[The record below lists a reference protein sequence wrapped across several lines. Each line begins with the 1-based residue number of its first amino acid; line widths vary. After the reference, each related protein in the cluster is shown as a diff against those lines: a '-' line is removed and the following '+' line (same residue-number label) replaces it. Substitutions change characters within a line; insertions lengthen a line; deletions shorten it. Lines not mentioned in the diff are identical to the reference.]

1 MNNRHIALISSA
13 LLLASS
19 CVKNDIPYPVVV
31 PHILSMDVAG
41 AKEVTFNNDE
51 RTVLIT
57 LEESVDLKNVSIK
70 GFTTDIE
77 PDLLKISEKIAGR
90 HDLSSPWTVTLST
103 WQDYAWTIVAE
114 RPVER
119 YFTIEGQVGETVM
132 DVENRRAIAYA
143 NKNVNLAEVKVK
155 SLKLGPE
162 GRSTYSPAQRDIKK
176 FINADGYGA
185 PVEVEVSSFGDS
197 EYWTLVV
204 ERSDISVNVKSVNV
218 WTKEVYLTAVGIDG
232 EDNGFRYRVVGD
244 SGWEEVGGDALT
256 MSGGQFTAHVTEL
269 QPATTYEFYAYT
281 GDDKTDVQQ
290 FTTDPDRQFPN
301 NSFEH
306 FSKVTN
312 ATYYKWYDPSCS
324 DPESREIW
332 WACGNG
338 EGEDG
343 VAGTG
348 TLNLVLTYPDGED
361 KVDGDWS
368 VRCES
373 KSPAGASVLAC
384 GNLFTGRFAKIIGTK
399 GGSVNYGRPWTT
411 RPKALKIWVKYQSGK
426 IDLVGKLPV
435 GDNTKKGDND
445 RCEIAIS
452 VGNWDYREMKGVP
465 ESPVYVNTKEGI
477 YYTSKSPGVIGFG
490 HFVAN
495 ESFGWRQIEI
505 PLEYKSLTE
514 RPTHII
520 VTCAASYLGDYLTGS
535 SKTKLWVDKAELVY

>member
-1 MNNRHIALISSA
+1 MNKHIAIISSA

-19 CVKNDIPYPVVV
+19 CIKNDIPYPVVV
-31 PHILSMDVAG
+31 PHFLTVDVTG
-41 AKEVTFNNDE
+41 AKSVEILNDE
-51 RTVLIT
+51 RTVHIT
-57 LEESVDLKNVSIK
+57 LEENVDLKNVSIN

-77 PDLLKISEKIAGR
+77 DGALSFSEKVAGR
-90 HDLSSPWTVTLST
+90 HDLTSPWSVTLST
-103 WQDYAWTIVAE
+103 WQDYQWKFVAE

-119 YFTIEGQVGETVM
+119 YFTIESQVGETII
-132 DVENRRAIAYA
+132 DVPNHRAIAYA
-143 NKNVNLAEVKVK
+143 SKTVNLSDVKVK
-155 SLKLGPE
+155 SLKLGPK
-162 GRSTYSPAQRDIKK
+162 GVSTYSLNISDIKK
-176 FINADGYGA
+176 FVDADGNSS
-185 PVEVEVSSFGDS
+185 PVEVEVRSFGDS

-204 ERSDISVNVKSVNV
+204 EHSDISINVKSVNV
-218 WTKEVYLTAVGIDG
+218 WTKEVYLTAVGVEG
-232 EDNGFRYRVVGD
+232 QDNGFRYRVVGA
-244 SGWEEVGGDALT
+244 SGWETVDGDALT
-256 MSGGQFTAHVTEL
+256 MEGGQFTAHITSL

-281 GDDKTDVQQ
+281 GGDMTDVQQ

-306 FSKVTN
+306 FSKVTD

-324 DPESREIW
+324 DPDSREIW

-338 EGEDG
+338 EGKDG

-348 TLNLVLTYPDGED
+348 TLGIVLTYPDGDD
-361 KVDGDWS
+361 KADGDWS

-373 KSPAGASVLAC
+373 KNFVGILAC
-384 GNLFTGRFAKIIGTK
+384 GNLFTGRFAEIIGTT

-411 RPKALKIWVKYQSGK
+411 RPKALKIWVKYQCGK
-426 IDLVGKLPV
+426 IDLVGKRPV
-435 GDNTKKGDND
+435 GDNTQMGDND

-452 VGNWDYREMKGVP
+452 VGNWDYRKMGGVP
-465 ESPVYVNTKEGI
+465 DSPVYVNTTAGI
-477 YYTSKSPGVIGFG
+477 YYTSKSQGVIGFG

-495 ESFGWRQIEI
+495 ESFDWQQIEI

-535 SKTKLWVDKAELVY
+535 SQTKLWVDKAELIY